1 MLSKSGATKMLTTAD
16 RKVIDSIKHSF
27 TILSNLTNI
36 DEETRAILGEEN
48 IVEHIERNKTII
60 AQTLR
65 ANIIDR
71 KEAESYINS

>member
-1 MLSKSGATKMLTTAD
+1 MLTTAD